1 MNFIP
6 SAHQAAGHDGCL
18 TAGPVFAKL
27 TLTQEIAFYAEATR
41 RLSVAPDLLGSL
53 LAHWMPTYM
62 GSMKEG
68 IGLVEGAFV
77 LNPDNVSLDGTNVS
91 TSSTSDEKLYLVL
104 LNLYHGFSHP
114 CILDIKL
121 GSVLTDDTVTPEK
134 KARLAAVSQATT
146 SGSLAFRICGMKI
159 FHMTPLNGPP
169 LFPNMQETML
179 AEPAGKSGTYT
190 SFDKIFGRSLTDEN
204 VAKALELFF
213 QSLRQKKMLLTRF
226 HQRLQL
232 LYNCLLDTEVRI
244 KSGSLLFIYEG
255 DPARW
260 TDIDET
266 KYFETDPLVCDPLD
280 ASDGESDSGSDADT
294 GEAPLSRL
302 NLIDFAHAKF
312 ADGQGPDDNIIDG
325 VENLIRIFGLL
336 AA

>member
-62 GSMKEG
+62 GTMKEG
-68 IGLVEGAFV
+68 VGLVDGAFV
-77 LNPDNVSLDGTNVS
+77 LNPDNVSLDGTN
-91 TSSTSDEKLYLVL
+91 TKKLYLVL

-159 FHMTPLNGPP
+159 FHMTPLDGPL

-190 SFDKIFGRSLTDEN
+190 SFDKFFGRSLTEEN
-204 VAKALELFF
+204 VGKALELFF
-213 QSLRQKKMLLTRF
+213 QSLHQKKLLLTRF

-260 TDIDET
+260 TNIDET
-266 KYFETDPLVCDPLD
+266 NYFETDPLVCDPLD
-280 ASDGESDSGSDADT
+280 ASDGESDSDSDADT